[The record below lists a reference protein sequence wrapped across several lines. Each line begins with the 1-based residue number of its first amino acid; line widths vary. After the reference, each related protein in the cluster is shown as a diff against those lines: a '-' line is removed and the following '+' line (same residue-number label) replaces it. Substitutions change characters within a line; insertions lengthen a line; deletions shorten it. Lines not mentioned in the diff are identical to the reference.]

1 LVILVETEG
10 LSLGLP
16 LKVHGVCDIRAE
28 LVLVSTEDLLREA
41 DSVKLVD
48 KLADPDELCVLIA
61 VREIDAETDTDFDPA
76 TVGEW
81 VIDPELLFDLRAVML
96 AIEPVL
102 DFVTN
107 GEALEVR
114 VRSVVMEADLD
125 ILAEELILADPDDE
139 TIADPE

>member
-1 LVILVETEG
+1 
-10 LSLGLP
+10 
-16 LKVHGVCDIRAE
+16 
-28 LVLVSTEDLLREA
+28 
-41 DSVKLVD
+41 VKLVD

-76 TVGEW
+76 TVGDW

-102 DFVTN
+102 DFVTK

-114 VRSVVMEADLD
+114 VRSVVTEADLD